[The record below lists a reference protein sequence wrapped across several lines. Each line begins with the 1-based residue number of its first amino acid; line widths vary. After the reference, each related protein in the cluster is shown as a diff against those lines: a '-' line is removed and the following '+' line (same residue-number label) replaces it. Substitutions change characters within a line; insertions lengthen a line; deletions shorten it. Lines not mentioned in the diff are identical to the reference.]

1 MDFFIL
7 TTTQEHHMAV
17 GIVATL
23 KIQADKIEA
32 FETDFKALMAIVAEK
47 EPGNNYY
54 DLHKSRDEAGSYVVM
69 EQYVD
74 QAALDLHGKS
84 DEFKAKSAKL
94 GDYLAGAPTVTI
106 LDAV

>member
-1 MDFFIL
+1 
-7 TTTQEHHMAV
+7 MAV

-23 KIQADKIEA
+23 KVQTDKTSE
-32 FETDFKALMAIVAEK
+32 FEENFKQLMAIVREK

-54 DLHKSRDEAGSYVVM
+54 DLHRSRDEEATYYVM

-74 QAALDLHGKS
+74 QAALDVHGKS
-84 DEFKAKSAKL
+84 DEFKAVSAKL
-94 GDYLAGAPTVTI
+94 GEFIAAPPEVKI

>member
-1 MDFFIL
+1 MP
-7 TTTQEHHMAV
+7 V

-23 KIQADKIEA
+23 NVKPEKAEE
-32 FETDFKALMAIVAEK
+32 FETNFKKLMAIVAEK

-54 DLHKSRDEAGSYVVM
+54 DLHRSRDEEGSYVVM

-84 DEFKAKSAKL
+84 DEFKAVSAQL
-94 GDYLAGAPTVTI
+94 GDCLAGAPTIKI